1 MVFFLYSGVYMDP
14 ILLGIVIFFIV
25 INLAA
30 FLVMLWDKSRSR
42 KAGVERIS
50 EATIFLL
57 AAALGSVGT
66 YAGMLLLRHKTRKW
80 QFIVGIPLLMI
91 QNAALLYL
99 VYTHFIGGI

>member
-1 MVFFLYSGVYMDP
+1 MDP
-14 ILLGIVIFFIV
+14 VLSSIVIFFLV
-25 INLAA
+25 VNLAA

-42 KAGVERIS
+42 KAGAERIS
-50 EATIFLL
+50 EATMFLL

-66 YAGMLLLRHKTRKW
+66 YAGMFLFRHKTRKW

-99 VYTHFIGGI
+99 VYTYLTGGS